1 MNYRIENEKIRAEIS
16 SRGAQL
22 CSLQAAGGMEYL
34 WQGDEKIWEDH
45 APILFPYVGRMYEK
59 KYTCRGREY
68 SMDIHGFA
76 PTREFECRRIRKDY
90 LLCRLEDSKET
101 RGMYPFAFCFEV
113 HYELLENKILIYFI
127 VQNKEEKKMY
137 FGLGGHPG
145 FRVPLREQERFED
158 YFLQFPKGT
167 EPEKVGISSAG
178 FLTGD
183 LWEQSAGAKGAADG
197 AKGRSFGKKKL
208 ELNCDNRLQ
217 LHHSLFDQDAVVLQ
231 NMGSMVQLWGP
242 KGAVLQ
248 VRYPKMPYLGLWHW
262 PKTEAS
268 YVCIEPWSSLPS
280 REGVTEA
287 LEEKPDLI
295 CLEGYGEY
303 VNQWE
308 IELMEGKTAETPGLL

>member
-45 APILFPYVGRMYEK
+45 APILFPYVGRMHEK

-76 PTREFECRRIRKDY
+76 ATQEFECRRIRRDY

-101 RGMYPFAFCFEV
+101 RSIYPFAFCFEV

-127 VQNKEEKKMY
+127 VKNKEEKKMY

-145 FRVPLREQERFED
+145 FRVPLWEQERFED

-167 EPEKVGISSAG
+167 APEKVGISSAG
-178 FLTGD
+178 FLTG
-183 LWEQSAGAKGAADG
+183 
-197 AKGRSFGKKKL
+197 RPRKL
-208 ELNCDNRLQ
+208 ELDCDNRLQ
-217 LHHSLFDQDAVVLQ
+217 LYHSLFDQDAVVLQ

-262 PKTEAS
+262 PKTETS